1 MTVTVKPFDGE
12 CWHALEPAGP
22 VARHIKSCG
31 AAHIQRHGVE
41 FNNAGV
47 AGRLLKFERSFLLIW
62 RKGYA
67 MRIAP
72 LDDEQ
77 LSLLQEIEAG
87 HQLEDLVL
95 MQVTAPSDSSTPWF
109 GAG

>member
-1 MTVTVKPFDGE
+1 
-12 CWHALEPAGP
+12 
-22 VARHIKSCG
+22 
-31 AAHIQRHGVE
+31 
-41 FNNAGV
+41 
-47 AGRLLKFERSFLLIW
+47 
-62 RKGYA
+62 